1 MSISNYL
8 NKIKNAVF
16 GKDVRGAIHDA
27 IKQCYDDA
35 SINHDNAN
43 MEVKLARGTHTTL
56 NDRLDKSDEIQ
67 AQTNAKLSQY
77 VKRGYGTLNDF
88 DEETRRI
95 IQGMDSAEINA
106 VLGDKNVLTE
116 NLADR
121 SVTVDKCA
129 FNPVV
134 GKITNNLIQID
145 TMLEGYYIQHQNGSE
160 VINIEYSVTD
170 FIHALPNQ
178 KYTLSHRDQLAFY
191 DGEKNYIGGID
202 NGGEEGIYQTFTFET
217 PNNAKY
223 IRISVKTCYK
233 YCVQMKLGEFIS
245 SYTPGG
251 VLVEKYKLDREILND
266 LAEIENKISYEYSDN
281 LFNKATI
288 TPNCYVRYTTGE
300 IIEKEGYC
308 LSDFIEIKEKRN
320 YIINFYEQVAF
331 YNNNKKYINGLGG
344 GGITNKVITTPTGAK
359 YIRVTVRNNYI
370 DDYYLSKGSLI
381 ANYKQYSRNLPEDI
395 KENLLNEIVRKSR
408 NLFNVE
414 DALDGHYVSW
424 AGNININEH
433 YLASNYIPIIPN
445 QKYTL
450 SHRDQLAF
458 YDGEKN
464 YIGGIGNGGEE
475 GIYQTFTFETPNNA
489 RYIRLTVRKS
499 LKDVLQFEFG
509 EIRTSY
515 EKYRYYPSDIFLENM
530 TEKFEQYKSIRSVF
544 EKLAQSLVTNDKV
557 VIKLIGDSITHGLKG
572 TGFAQTGEIIY
583 GDFKVNENG
592 YCWANLFKAYMESK
606 FNCEVLNFGTTGR
619 NSTELLNNIHSIV
632 REDDDIVICMIG
644 TNNRH
649 TTTKTT
655 LYQDLINI
663 YKEVKSM
670 GKEIILMSNIPASLE
685 NENESVRNY
694 HMEDVDHIISCA
706 ASTLNC
712 EYISVYKLFIEYCQ
726 TRNITIDSLL
736 ADGLHP
742 NDKGYDVMFYLI
754 SNALGFGTKRD
765 GANWI

>member
-1 MSISNYL
+1 MSISNHL

-16 GKDVRGAIHDA
+16 GKDVRRAIHDA

-43 MEVKLARGTHTTL
+43 MEVKLARGTHDTL
-56 NDRLDKSDEIQ
+56 NDRLDKSDQ
-67 AQTNAKLSQY
+67 NLAQTNAQLSQY

-88 DEETRRI
+88 DEETRII

-160 VINIEYSVTD
+160 AINIEYSVTD

-217 PNNAKY
+217 PNNA
-223 IRISVKTCYK
+223 
-233 YCVQMKLGEFIS
+233 
-245 SYTPGG
+245 
-251 VLVEKYKLDREILND
+251 
-266 LAEIENKISYEYSDN
+266 
-281 LFNKATI
+281 
-288 TPNCYVRYTTGE
+288 
-300 IIEKEGYC
+300 
-308 LSDFIEIKEKRN
+308 
-320 YIINFYEQVAF
+320 
-331 YNNNKKYINGLGG
+331 
-344 GGITNKVITTPTGAK
+344 
-359 YIRVTVRNNYI
+359 
-370 DDYYLSKGSLI
+370 
-381 ANYKQYSRNLPEDI
+381 
-395 KENLLNEIVRKSR
+395 
-408 NLFNVE
+408 
-414 DALDGHYVSW
+414 
-424 AGNININEH
+424 
-433 YLASNYIPIIPN
+433 
-445 QKYTL
+445 
-450 SHRDQLAF
+450 
-458 YDGEKN
+458 
-464 YIGGIGNGGEE
+464 
-475 GIYQTFTFETPNNA
+475 

-509 EIRTSY
+509 DIRTSY
-515 EKYRYYPSDIFLENM
+515 EKYRYYPSDIFLESM

-544 EKLAQSLVTNDKV
+544 EKLAQSLVTNDEV

-592 YCWANLFKAYMESK
+592 YCWANLFKAHMESK